1 MLNRHEA
8 RFNEREWACLSVQA
22 PLGTVILARKLP
34 VVAPPWHAGGA
45 KAAPAIRRFAPS
57 SLPDS
62 TAKKPRS
69 RRGL

>member
-8 RFNEREWACLSVQA
+8 RFNEREWACMSVQA

-34 VVAPPWHAGGA
+34 VIAPPMRASGA
-45 KAAPAIRRFAPS
+45 TIVWSNRRFAPS
-57 SLPDS
+57 NPPDS
-62 TAKKPRS
+62 TVKKPRS